1 MKKFLTAVVTALTVA
16 LLAICFAACGKADY
30 VGTYK
35 FYSMSVSGNSFSM
48 EYKVGETAMG
58 GDTITEDYLVLEVK
72 EDGTFVMSG
81 AMYGGS
87 SQNGT
92 WSDDGG
98 KLALTIDSETTT
110 GTLSGDKLTI
120 SETEEGYTS
129 TIVLVK
135 QKDTGSSEE
144 DGDTEENK
152 YVGTYKFVYMIY
164 ILDGNEVKMTVGDP
178 GVTEDTIVMEI
189 KADGTVSM
197 TMYSETMTGTWVEN
211 GDGISITIGGET
223 LSATLSDKM
232 LTFVQGEETMTLGK
246 VEAASG
252 DDSGSTGGST
262 SGSLAQYAGTYK
274 MYSITTNGMTITV
287 GQTTALTED
296 SQVLVLN
303 ADGTG
308 TLTLNTY
315 GDITVSP
322 VTWTTSQL
330 VLTTGGT
337 TCPLTFGNNE
347 LTYSIVSE
355 YGSSV
360 DGMSETTIS
369 YTLRKV

>member
-98 KLALTIDSETTT
+98 KLALTIDNDTTT

-144 DGDTEENK
+144 GGDTEENK

-197 TMYSETMTGTWVEN
+197 TMYGETMTGTWVEN

-287 GQTTALTED
+287 GTALTED